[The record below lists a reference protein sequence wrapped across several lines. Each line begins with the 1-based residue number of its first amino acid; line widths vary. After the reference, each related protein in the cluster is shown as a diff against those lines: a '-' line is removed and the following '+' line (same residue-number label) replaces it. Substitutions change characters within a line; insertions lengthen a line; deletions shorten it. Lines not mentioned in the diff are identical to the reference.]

1 MPDMPGMPMQP
12 PGPLPINAPQP
23 SPMSVPSPK
32 QGLQAKSRVEIQQA
46 IQILKQNLNPDV
58 FEVHG
63 PEWKALDSSI
73 RSLSKIYGQEE
84 GKELGQ
90 AGLKMVASTMSPK
103 GMAGMGGGPP
113 QGMPMGGPA
122 PSPIGGM

>member
-1 MPDMPGMPMQP
+1 MDGMPMQP

-23 SPMSVPSPK
+23 SPMSAPSPK

-58 FEVHG
+58 FAVHG

-84 GKELGQ
+84 GKELGA
-90 AGLKMVASTMSPK
+90 AGLKMVASTLSPK
-103 GMAGMGGGPP
+103 GMGGIMGGGQP
-113 QGMPMGGPA
+113 QGMPMAGPG